1 MSESDYVRLSSLIE
15 EIIDEA
21 IKAAMIHDGW
31 HLAPNGWYSQSAQ
44 VSSLATYDTP
54 PPGVPVP
61 PDTAGGRSDPATY
74 QIIVDSTAVYQQ
86 WRDAVEAAFEDFH
99 GLPEP
104 GDLKPAVQQLLHC
117 MGRMADHGS
126 TTSEEG
132 SVQHNEHLFNLTK
145 NMEDRL
151 SHWNGSA
158 ALAFNDTFVSKFP
171 DAAQAQ
177 LAAVSALYSAAGAE
191 QETWKRCRSDIGE
204 IAARTRDAMK
214 SAQATGEADG
224 WETALTVIGAVA
236 SIGATLASGGSALV
250 VAAGVSGTVVPL
262 LGPLKASMEQ
272 PSEEVRFPGGSPDA
286 VLSDLL
292 KALETTRSRLRTQEQ
307 DVENH
312 LQGVLDVFASSPLT
326 FSVRKPLGFLRE
338 SDPHQL
344 VAPGDQ
350 LSVVRESLTKVSQWM
365 ADYAGDLHHVS
376 AVLEDSSSTSGWYR
390 PAGLGI
396 SSVGPYYSFSAL
408 ISQISE
414 ALALTRTE
422 LSDLGDKL
430 LVFAD
435 DIEGTD
441 ANVRLDLN
449 KVHQDLGDEWREDR
463 HHYAP
468 PPPPAQ
474 VQPHGG
480 KPPIW

>member
-21 IKAAMIHDGW
+21 IKAAMIHDDW
-31 HLAPNGWYSQSAQ
+31 QQMPNGWYSKPAQGSA
-44 VSSLATYDTP
+44 LATYQTP
-54 PPGVPVP
+54 PPGEAVP
-61 PDTAGGRSDPATY
+61 PDTVGGQADPATY
-74 QIIVDSTAVYQQ
+74 QIIVDSTAFYAQ
-86 WRDAVEAAFEDFH
+86 WRAAIEAAFEDFH

-104 GDLKPAVQQLLHC
+104 SDLNPTVQQLLHC

-126 TTSEEG
+126 TTSEQG

-191 QETWKRCRSDIGE
+191 RETWKRCRSDIGE
-204 IAARTRDAMK
+204 IAVRTRDAMK

-236 SIGATLASGGSALV
+236 SIGAALASGGSALV

-262 LGPLKASMEQ
+262 LGPLKATMEQ
-272 PSEEVRFPGGSPDA
+272 QSEEVRFPGGSPDT
-286 VLSDLL
+286 VLDDLL
-292 KALETTRSRLRTQEQ
+292 QVLKTTRSRISTQEQ
-307 DVENH
+307 DVDNH
-312 LQGVLDVFASSPLT
+312 LQGILDVFSSSPQT
-326 FSVRKPLGFLRE
+326 FSVRKPLGFLGE

-350 LSVVRESLTKVSQWM
+350 LSVVRESLTKVSSWM
-365 ADYAGDLHHVS
+365 ADYGGDLDHVS
-376 AVLEDSSSTSGWYR
+376 AVLDDSSSTTGWYR

-396 SSVGPYYSFSAL
+396 SSLGPYQSFSAL
-408 ISQISE
+408 IAQVSE

-422 LSDLGDKL
+422 LLDLGDKL
-430 LVFAD
+430 MVFAD

-441 ANVRLDLN
+441 AQVRLDMS
-449 KVHQDLGDEWREDR
+449 KVHQDLRAEWREDKA
-463 HHYAP
+463 HYAP
-468 PPPPAQ
+468 PPPAPAD
-474 VQPHGG
+474 PRGG
-480 KPPIW
+480 KYPSPF